1 MNGGIR
7 MLWTEKYRPKRL
19 NEIVGQEHF
28 VLDAENWVE
37 NKDMPNLL
45 LHGNS
50 GIGKTA
56 CALALS
62 NTILGADAET
72 NFFEVNASDDRRLET
87 VRTRI
92 KEIAQSGAMGNVPF
106 RIILLDEMGGM
117 TTDAQN
123 ALRRIMERYSGNV
136 RFIITC
142 NDRNRIIYALQS
154 RCANYH
160 FKPLS
165 LELVNRVVKQI
176 LKRENK
182 SVDEEQ
188 LKTFIYSF
196 NGDLRRT
203 LTELQASISAGIRL
217 NVQVEKT
224 LQEYEIVINEIMNKN
239 ANEALSNLH
248 NLIYAGRSP
257 KEICIGLHD
266 FIIASDMDSNT
277 KLKFLRVIGEGEWRA
292 TTMTN
297 KLLVS
302 WMVGQL
308 I

>member
-1 MNGGIR
+1 

-19 NEIVGQEHF
+19 SEIVGQEHF
-28 VLDAENWVE
+28 VLDAESWIE
-37 NKDMPNLL
+37 NKDMPNIL

-56 CALALS
+56 CALALA
-62 NTILGADAET
+62 NTLLGVDAET

-165 LELVNRVVKQI
+165 LELVHRVVKQI
-176 LKRENK
+176 LKREKK
-182 SVDEEQ
+182 SVDDEQ

-203 LTELQASISAGIRL
+203 LTELQAGVYTGVSL

-224 LQEYEIVINEIMNKN
+224 LQEYEIIINEIINKN

-248 NLIYAGRSP
+248 NLIYAGRSLT
-257 KEICIGLHD
+257 EICIGMHD
-266 FIIASDMDSNT
+266 FIIASEMDSNV

-292 TTMTN
+292 TSMTN
-297 KLLVS
+297 KLLAS